1 MTPTRAA
8 PRCNQSTAASVVTFN
23 AGCRPVTAEQER
35 QSAGLMRLAQAGDQV
50 AYASLLVL
58 LTSTSRQFARTRLG
72 AVPWIDDVVQE
83 TLLAVHRARHTY
95 DPGRPFAP
103 WFYAVASSRLID
115 VVRRERRVTSRE
127 IPGDVLPDARI
138 VGGTTTRDEID
149 VEAIHAAVASLPAR
163 QREVIEALK
172 FRDQSVREVAGRLRM
187 TESAVKVTAH
197 RGYRALKRLLGRHE
211 RED

>member
-1 MTPTRAA
+1 M
-8 PRCNQSTAASVVTFN
+8 
-23 AGCRPVTAEQER
+23 TAEQELR
-35 QSAGLMRLAQAGDQV
+35 SAGLMRLAQAGDQI

-58 LTSTSRQFARTRLG
+58 LTSVTRQFARARLG

-95 DPGRPFAP
+95 DANRPFAP

-115 VVRRERRVTSRE
+115 VLRRERRVTLHE
-127 IPGDVLPDARI
+127 IPGDVLADVAI
-138 VGGTTTRDEID
+138 AVGAPPRDEID
-149 VEAIHAAVASLPAR
+149 VEAIHAAVASLPSR
-163 QREVIEALK
+163 QRQVIEAMK
-172 FRDQSVREVAGRLRM
+172 FGDQSVREVAGRLRM

-197 RGYRALKRLLGRHE
+197 RGYRALKRLLGGHA

>member
-1 MTPTRAA
+1 M
-8 PRCNQSTAASVVTFN
+8 
-23 AGCRPVTAEQER
+23 TAEQER
-35 QSAGLMRLAQAGDQV
+35 QSASLMRLAQAGDQV

-58 LTSTSRQFARTRLG
+58 LTSTTRQFARARLG

-83 TLLAVHRARHTY
+83 TLLAVHRARQTY

-115 VVRRERRVTSRE
+115 VMRRERRVTSRE
-127 IPGDVLPDARI
+127 IPGDVLPDPPIA
-138 VGGTTTRDEID
+138 GGTAPDEID
-149 VEAIHAAVASLPAR
+149 VEAIHAAVAALPAR
-163 QREVIEALK
+163 QREVIESLK
-172 FRDQSVREVAGRLRM
+172 FRDQSVREVAGRLSM

-197 RGYRALKRLLGRHE
+197 RGYRALKRLLGGHG

>member
-1 MTPTRAA
+1 
-8 PRCNQSTAASVVTFN
+8 
-23 AGCRPVTAEQER
+23 
-35 QSAGLMRLAQAGDQV
+35 MRLTQAGDQV
-50 AYASLLVL
+50 AYASLLVS
-58 LTSTSRQFARTRLG
+58 LTSTTRQFARARLG

-83 TLLAVHRARHTY
+83 TLLAVHRTRHTY
-95 DPGRPFAP
+95 DPARPFAP

-115 VVRRERRVTSRE
+115 AVRRERRVTARE
-127 IPGDVLPDARI
+127 ISADVLPDVAA

-149 VEAIHAAVASLPAR
+149 VEAIHAAVGALPAR

-172 FRDQSVREVAGRLRM
+172 FRDQSVREVAGRLSM